1 MTNGT
6 TQNGTLEPLYQLD
19 VLGPGYEQATLDFP
33 DDYEG
38 QVTATLIR
46 KKAAQTTPKAV
57 LYIHGFIDYFFQT
70 EMAER
75 FNQHG
80 FDFYA
85 LDLRKY
91 GRSHL
96 PHQKYYNVREMS
108 EYDAEISQAL
118 DIIGA
123 EGHDAVLLC
132 GHSTGGLTTTLYAAH
147 HPDHPLIKALWVNSP
162 FYDFNMNPIKKKLG
176 LPNLSRVGKICP
188 DLKFPSELNKW
199 YVTSLH
205 HSLKGE
211 WDFNLEWKQITYPM
225 VRLSFVR
232 AIFEAQKEIHQGVS
246 LNVPTLVMHS
256 HQTKNP
262 KKWHKYAQTSDVIL
276 DVKHIKKYAKKIKGD
291 VTICEIKDGL
301 HDLVLSEKS
310 VRETVYQQLF
320 EWLKQ
325 KGL

>member
-1 MTNGT
+1 MTEQT
-6 TQNGTLEPLYQLD
+6 IEPLYQLD
-19 VLGPGYEQATLDFP
+19 VLGSGYEQATLDFP

-38 QVTATLIR
+38 QVTATLVR
-46 KKAAQTTPKAV
+46 KKAEHATRKAV

-70 EMAER
+70 EMAEQ

-96 PHQKYYNVREMS
+96 PHQKYYNVREMA

-118 DIIGA
+118 EIIGA

-162 FYDFNMNPIKKKLG
+162 FYDFNMNLIKKKLG

-188 DLKFPSELNKW
+188 DLEFPSELNKW

-205 HSLKGE
+205 KSLKGE
-211 WDFNLEWKQITYPM
+211 WDFNLEWKKTTYPL
-225 VRLSFVR
+225 VRLSFIR
-232 AIFEAQKEIHQGVS
+232 AIFEAQKEIHQGVT
-246 LNVPTLVMHS
+246 LTVPALVMHS
-256 HQTKNP
+256 DQTKNP
-262 KKWHKYAQTSDVIL
+262 KKWHKHAQSSDVIL
-276 DVKHIKKYAKKIKGD
+276 DVKHIDKYARKMKGD
-291 VTICEIKDGL
+291 VTISEIKGGL

-310 VRETVYQQLF
+310 VRDQVYQQLF
-320 EWLKQ
+320 QWLAS

>member
-1 MTNGT
+1 MTE
-6 TQNGTLEPLYQLD
+6 QIIEPLYQLD
-19 VLGPGYEQATLDFP
+19 ILGTGYEQATLNFP

-38 QVTATLIR
+38 QVTATLVR
-46 KKAAQTTPKAV
+46 KKAEQPTSKAV

-70 EMAER
+70 EMAEQ

-96 PHQKYYNVREMS
+96 PHQKFYNVREIA
-108 EYDAEISQAL
+108 EYDAEITQAL
-118 DIIGA
+118 GIIGA
-123 EGHDAVLLC
+123 EGHDAILLS

-188 DLKFPSELNKW
+188 DLEFPSELNKW

-205 HSLKGE
+205 KNLKGE
-211 WDFNLEWKQITYPM
+211 WYFNLEWKKTTYPW
-225 VRLSFVR
+225 VHLSFVR
-232 AIFEAQKEIHQGVS
+232 AIFEAQKEIHQGVT
-246 LNVPTLVMHS
+246 LKVPALVMHS
-256 HQTKNP
+256 DQSKNP
-262 KKWHKYAQTSDVIL
+262 KKWHKNVQTSDVIL
-276 DVKHIKKYAKKIKGD
+276 DVKHIDKYARKINGD
-291 VTICEIKDGL
+291 VTISEIKNGV

-310 VRETVYQQLF
+310 VREHVYHQLF
-320 EWLKQ
+320 AWLKQ